1 MPLLVCLGQ
10 SGQVMAPRQRW
21 RVMHLHPLLD
31 LTLDDGKKKP
41 LLGCSSMHK
50 VLYPFFNSGE
60 PPWRTFPIWL
70 MNCGGVR
77 WWHMFI
83 KFNIPFT
90 FWHICCR
97 LQKHLVQLKVCD
109 PNKSSI
115 VRIHNLASTMAC
127 CGIKSFLFGSLKWY
141 NFEWKMNWKQKQKRK
156 AFRWLL
162 YSRRL

>member
-60 PPWRTFPIWL
+60 PPWRTFPILIYELWGCL
-70 MNCGGVR
+70 LVTYVYQSQYS
-77 WWHMFI
+77 I
-83 KFNIPFT
+83 NI
-90 FWHICCR
+90 
-97 LQKHLVQLKVCD
+97 
-109 PNKSSI
+109 
-115 VRIHNLASTMAC
+115 LAY
-127 CGIKSFLFGSLKWY
+127 SL
-141 NFEWKMNWKQKQKRK
+141 
-156 AFRWLL
+156 
-162 YSRRL
+162 